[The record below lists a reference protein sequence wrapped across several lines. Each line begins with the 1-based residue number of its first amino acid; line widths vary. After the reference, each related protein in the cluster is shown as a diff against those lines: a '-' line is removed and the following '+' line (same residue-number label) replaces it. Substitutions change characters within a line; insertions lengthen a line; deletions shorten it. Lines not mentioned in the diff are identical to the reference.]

1 MEADSIRHDDMESD
15 PSQKFSNSV
24 LNHSHVLQSSWIRRL
39 IRPCNE
45 VDGVFLGYGYYFLL
59 PISILLWLIF
69 LIA

>member
-15 PSQKFSNSV
+15 PSQKLSDSLLDFSN
-24 LNHSHVLQSSWIRRL
+24 VLQSTRIRRL
-39 IRPCNE
+39 ICSCNE

-59 PISILLWLIF
+59 PIGIILWLIL